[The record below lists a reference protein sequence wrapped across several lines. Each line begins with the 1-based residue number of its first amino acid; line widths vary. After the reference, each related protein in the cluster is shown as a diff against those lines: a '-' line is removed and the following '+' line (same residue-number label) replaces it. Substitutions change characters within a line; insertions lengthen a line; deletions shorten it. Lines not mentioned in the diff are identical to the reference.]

1 VSRRGLTTL
10 LAVLLAV
17 GLAVTGGAV
26 SVPYVVLSPGP
37 AFNTLGTTGTSEVLA
52 IKGGKTYPTDGS
64 LDLTTVSVTD
74 NVSLFQALQGW
85 VSDDDAVVPRELIYP
100 PGQTQQQTDQQNAE
114 DMRQSQDNAVVA
126 AMKVLGI
133 KGTTQV
139 TIAGISPKGPAD
151 GHLQVG
157 DVLTAVDG
165 QKVTDVTSLR
175 KLISKRAAGKTVVIG
190 YTRAGEPGSVRLT
203 TIATPDAEHRAI
215 IGITAATTSHFPVEV
230 DIKLRD
236 IGGPSAGLMFA
247 LGILDKLQPGSL
259 TGGKAIAGT
268 GEIDANGKVGPIG
281 GIAQKMRGARRA
293 LPTPATVFLVPAANC
308 PEAKATKPAGLQ
320 LIKVTTLQDA
330 LTSLATLR
338 SGGTPPSC

>member
-1 VSRRGLTTL
+1 MSRRGLTTF

-17 GLAVTGGAV
+17 GLAVLGGAQ
-26 SVPYVVLSPGP
+26 SVPYVILSPGP
-37 AFNTLGTTGTSEVLA
+37 AFNTLGNIGTTEVLA
-52 IKGGKTYPTDGS
+52 IKGGKTYATDGA
-64 LDLTTVSVTD
+64 LDATTVSVTD
-74 NVSLFQALQGW
+74 HVSLFQALQGW
-85 VSDDDAVVPRELIYP
+85 ISGDDAVVPRELIYP
-100 PGQTQQQTDQQNAE
+100 PGQSSQQTDQQNAE
-114 DMRQSQDNAVVA
+114 DMRQSQDNATVA

-139 TIAGISPKGPAD
+139 TVAGISAKGPSD

-157 DVLTAVDG
+157 DVLTSVDG
-165 QKVTDVTSLR
+165 HAVTDVLSLR
-175 KLISKRAAGKTVVIG
+175 KEIGRRKAGQPVAIG
-190 YTRAGEPGSVRLT
+190 YTRGGTTGTAELT
-203 TIATPDAEHRAI
+203 TVASPEPDHRPV

-236 IGGPSAGLMFA
+236 VGGPSAGLMFA

-281 GIAQKMRGARRA
+281 GIAQKMRGAKREK
-293 LPTPATVFLVPAANC
+293 ATVFLVPAANC
-308 PEAKATKPAGLQ
+308 PEARSTRPSGLQ
-320 LIKVTTLQDA
+320 LIKVTTLDDA